1 MTAQNRLQ
9 KIALTLAAWIAI
21 SLTSVHLGIAESE
34 SGCAVFGTPQVS
46 PALATLRDGATAS
59 VYKRGKPIHV
69 TLTLRAGAEGVYLP
83 DFFGPFQGTCT
94 HGFTV
99 EVLTFQ
105 GRLADP
111 NSAGCAYAGGPPKIP
126 YVRLRPRESRTWST
140 SLSTKSI
147 ARGRYCLY
155 AEYLSSE
162 LLISSALNLPHDKAL
177 VARGRITAPP
187 LLIEI
192 R

>member
-1 MTAQNRLQ
+1 MTMTAQNRLQ

-83 DFFGPFQGTCT
+83 DFFGPLQETCS
-94 HGFTV
+94 HGFAV
-99 EVLTFQ
+99 EVLT
-105 GRLADP
+105 R
-111 NSAGCAYAGGPPKIP
+111 
-126 YVRLRPRESRTWST
+126 
-140 SLSTKSI
+140 
-147 ARGRYCLY
+147 
-155 AEYLSSE
+155 
-162 LLISSALNLPHDKAL
+162 ISHK
-177 VARGRITAPP
+177 
-187 LLIEI
+187 
-192 R
+192 